1 MLIFFHFSVILL
13 RFKKKSKKKFPQSY
27 FDNVFLNIEYHI
39 RELGYG
45 DIVVNKKM
53 KILNKI
59 FYDILLKIDKG
70 ENDKFMINGNLLTRH
85 LGLETERNDE
95 ILNKITN
102 YFNSFYD
109 YCFELEDN
117 IMLKGQINFKD

>member
-45 DIVVNKKM
+45 DIAVNKKM

>member
-1 MLIFFHFSVILL
+1 
-13 RFKKKSKKKFPQSY
+13 
-27 FDNVFLNIEYHI
+27 
-39 RELGYG
+39 
-45 DIVVNKKM
+45 M